1 MQRCV
6 NIDWLEVYALEPMF
20 EPRNADYFRAAGW
33 TVQEREYGTPMYHE
47 MFTLEDNFGYAVI
60 EIRRRPKSLKDQ
72 GGLFDANGCH
82 VRLTNRACYF
92 DKAAKFLADFLLQ
105 NQITFVRISRLDVCL
120 DLKRFDSHD
129 YPADFIRR
137 YMQGKFAKIN
147 QARLTAH
154 GEDTWAERCWNSLSW
169 GSKNSPIRTRFYC
182 KSQELQEVK
191 DKPYIRQAWFAA
203 GLVDNP
209 VTCAAHNPDGS
220 VYYPKIWR
228 LEFQI
233 SSSVKRWFVIHP
245 DGDETKYL
253 SIHHT
258 LDRYY
263 TREQIQQCIEG
274 LIRHYFHFKYF
285 DSTQRKDRCRDKV
298 LFRFM
303 PNDSY
308 YQIARDSIA
317 STATPDN
324 ADRVLLN
331 RLRHYQQTHIF
342 DKRLRNAS
350 QIIIDALEDMQ
361 YRYTTATPFNREHL
375 TALRLAISRRIQ
387 GKTGQPVALEREI
400 LDTIQ
405 TTLDDLFLE
414 HD

>member
-1 MQRCV
+1 MVRCV

-20 EPRNADYFRAAGW
+20 QPRDADYFRAQGW

-47 MFTLEDNFGYAVI
+47 MFTLEDNFGFAVL
-60 EIRRRPKSLKDQ
+60 EIRRKPKSLKDQ

-92 DKAAKFLADFLLQ
+92 NNAAQFLSDFLLQ

-169 GSKNSPIRTRFYC
+169 GSENSPIRTRFYC

-209 VTCAAHNPDGS
+209 ITCAAHNPDSS

-233 SSSVKRWFVIHP
+233 SSAVKRWFVIHP

-263 TREQIQQCIEG
+263 TREQLQQCIEG

-298 LFRFM
+298 LFKFSK
-303 PNDSY
+303 NDSY

-317 STATPDN
+317 SAATPDH
-324 ADRVLLN
+324 ADQVLLN
-331 RLRHYQQTHIF
+331 RLRNYQQTHIF
-342 DKRLRNAS
+342 DERLRNAS

-361 YRYTTATPFNREHL
+361 YRYTTATPYSREHL

-405 TTLDDLFLE
+405 TTLDDLFIE
-414 HD
+414 KD